1 MDDYEEEE
9 ADGYIAF
16 GRALR
21 PLDDVPEGLLR
32 KKPIAVEEQIGQHSI
47 FGLIKITLFE

>member
-32 KKPIAVEEQIGQHSI
+32 KKPIAVEEQIG
-47 FGLIKITLFE
+47 LPLFLVLRFF